1 MNRNA
6 YIEIGKYIKTNLD
19 KRRNTVFE
27 NKHFVAP
34 FLFIFKDFIKE
45 ENVIMFIFTI
55 WDNLQYVFGI
65 FALKMLILSIY
76 KKKVQFLIWSKAIF
90 GHSFCTGAKK
100 AFLLIL
106 ENALRVAAINSIGDF
121 VLFLGKLSTMAVV
134 LVVGNEFFQVSLNG
148 SQPRYRVLSGA
159 TSILITE

>member
-1 MNRNA
+1 MQLGIRNLSSQDFD
-6 YIEIGKYIKTNLD
+6 TFNL
-19 KRRNTVFE
+19 
-27 NKHFVAP
+27 NK
-34 FLFIFKDFIKE
+34 D
-45 ENVIMFIFTI
+45 
-55 WDNLQYVFGI
+55 
-65 FALKMLILSIY
+65 
-76 KKKVQFLIWSKAIF
+76 KKVFIDMSKAIF

-148 SQPRYRVLSGA
+148 SQPRYRVLAGA